1 MINDEEIKTK
11 VSPFAVRSG
20 EIKVFDGKDGYVSMN
35 QILQKINKNQIND
48 IHFEILRLL
57 NKYEFLTSR
66 QLFMLLQLE
75 KVDISD
81 QDKVN
86 RKLEQLVKSKII
98 TRYYFK
104 SQDGSGIFRVYAMEK
119 MGKYLLNS
127 REIDC
132 KWQPSDNAKP
142 AYMIKQ
148 KLAGNQLIVAY
159 LRKVKAMKS
168 FELKPQI
175 TSKSYQKIF
184 KPIARVD
191 FTYNN
196 NSISFVYE
204 VIRRNEGWEKAL
216 ADRMK
221 LWKDFYDN
229 FFPMDSNFANVPQLV
244 FVCEDERNMAEVFR
258 VLVINNI
265 FINQINYYFTTDLLQ
280 NSENLEDSLFNF
292 YEEEGKYKIKRVNA
306 AILS

>member
-1 MINDEEIKTK
+1 M
-11 VSPFAVRSG
+11 
-20 EIKVFDGKDGYVSMN
+20 
-35 QILQKINKNQIND
+35 
-48 IHFEILRLL
+48 L
-57 NKYEFLTSR
+57 N
-66 QLFMLLQLE
+66 
-75 KVDISD
+75 
-81 QDKVN
+81 
-86 RKLEQLVKSKII
+86 VKSESSNFIGP
-98 TRYYFK
+98 
-104 SQDGSGIFRVYAMEK
+104 SLSSEK
-119 MGKYLLNS
+119 CWFDKLVLANLSKLYLFS
-127 REIDC
+127 
-132 KWQPSDNAKP
+132 
-142 AYMIKQ
+142 
-148 KLAGNQLIVAY
+148 
-159 LRKVKAMKS
+159 S
-168 FELKPQI
+168 FGVIPPENF
-175 TSKSYQKIF
+175 SKSYQKIF

-229 FFPMDSNFANVPQLV
+229 FVPMDSNFANVPQLV
-244 FVCEDERNMAEVFR
+244 FVCEDERHMAEVFR

-280 NSENLEDSLFNF
+280 NSENLEDTLFNF

>member
-1 MINDEEIKTK
+1 
-11 VSPFAVRSG
+11 
-20 EIKVFDGKDGYVSMN
+20 
-35 QILQKINKNQIND
+35 
-48 IHFEILRLL
+48 
-57 NKYEFLTSR
+57 
-66 QLFMLLQLE
+66 
-75 KVDISD
+75 
-81 QDKVN
+81 
-86 RKLEQLVKSKII
+86 
-98 TRYYFK
+98 
-104 SQDGSGIFRVYAMEK
+104 
-119 MGKYLLNS
+119 
-127 REIDC
+127 
-132 KWQPSDNAKP
+132 
-142 AYMIKQ
+142 MIKQ

-229 FFPMDSNFANVPQLV
+229 FVPMDSNFANVPQLV
-244 FVCEDERNMAEVFR
+244 FVCEDERHMAEVFR

-280 NSENLEDSLFNF
+280 NSENLEDTLFNF